1 MSQFIDHVKLNVRS
15 GNGGNGVIAWRREKY
30 EPLGGPA
37 GGNGGRGG
45 HIYFEATNDLTTLVE
60 FRFKSIFEADHGER
74 GRSKNQHGKQ
84 GKDLTIRV
92 PVGTLIRDMVSG
104 NVVADLV
111 APGQKAMVAEGG
123 RGGRGNTMMATSTRR
138 APYYCEPGEAG
149 VERQLELE
157 LKLLADVGLIGLPNA
172 GKSTLLSVVSKA
184 KPKIA
189 DYPFTTLEPNLGVGY
204 DANQKAYVL
213 ADIPGLVEGASEGVG
228 LGHDFLRH
236 IERTRLLV
244 HMVDSGSE
252 TIEDDIKT
260 ILNELDLFSDRLKE
274 LPRLVALNKM
284 DLMDAEEAEALKQR
298 IEKFLKKQYKGKE
311 DKLLGVHLIS
321 AQGQI
326 GVRELNTVICRHLDD
341 LKVPEPAV
349 DTSIVL
355 SDEAASERPD
365 DTFSVTRKKNV
376 FYLEGYRAQK
386 IVEVTNLK
394 EPESLAHMFNV
405 LRAMGVIDALLAAG
419 ASQGSEIV
427 VNDITFSFGDHM

>member
-1 MSQFIDHVKLNVRS
+1 MSQFIDHVQISVRS
-15 GNGGNGVIAWRREKY
+15 GDGGNGVIAWRREKY

-45 HIYFEATNDLTTLVE
+45 HVYIEATNDLTTLVE
-60 FRFKSIFEADHGER
+60 FRFKANFEADHGER

-92 PVGTLIRDMVSG
+92 PIGTVVRDQKDG
-104 NVVADLV
+104 HVVADLI
-111 APGQKAMVAEGG
+111 APGQKALVAEGG

-138 APYYCEPGEAG
+138 APYYCEPGERG
-149 VERQLELE
+149 VDRLLELE

-172 GKSTLLSVVSKA
+172 GKSTLLSVISKA

-189 DYPFTTLEPNLGVGY
+189 NYPFTTLEPNLGVAY
-204 DANQKAYVL
+204 DANAKAFVV
-213 ADIPGLVEGASEGVG
+213 ADIPGLVEGASRGVG

-244 HMVDSGSE
+244 HMVDSQSE
-252 TIEDDIKT
+252 TIEEDIKT
-260 ILNELDLFSDRLKE
+260 ILNELDLFSDKLKE
-274 LPRLVALNKM
+274 LPRLVALNKS
-284 DLMDAEEAEALKQR
+284 DLMDADEGDALKQR
-298 IEKFLKKQYKGKE
+298 VEKFLKKQYKGKE

-321 AQGQI
+321 AQGQV
-326 GVRELNTVICRHLDD
+326 GTRELIALMAKKLDEIKPAEQMVDPALVI
-341 LKVPEPAV
+341 
-349 DTSIVL
+349 

-365 DTFSVTRKKNV
+365 DTFEVMRKKGV
-376 FYLEGYRAQK
+376 FFITGHRVEK

-405 LRAMGVIDALLAAG
+405 LRAMGVIDRLLHEG
-419 ASQGSEIV
+419 ARQGSEIV
-427 VNDITFSFGDHM
+427 VNGITFSFGDHM